1 MTGAGLALDVRHKP
15 LELCRNKAGY
25 ETEPLA
31 PMRVDLDDLERRAA
45 AGGMEALVNAG
56 VILVL
61 KAGAVEFSVF
71 DSGKLLFKTQRVEEA
86 EAAMRTLYGAMGWA

>member
-1 MTGAGLALDVRHKP
+1 MRHKP
-15 LELCRNKAGY
+15 LELCRNRAGY

-31 PMRVDLDDLERRAA
+31 PMKVDLDDLEKRAPA
-45 AGGMEALVNAG
+45 HGLEPLVNAG

-71 DSGKLLFKTQRVEEA
+71 DSGKLLFKTQRKADA
-86 EAAMRTLYGAMGWA
+86 EAAMRNLYAAMAWSG